1 MKQQQLKYI
10 LIFLMIL
17 TGFIYKVQ
25 AQNIQVSAKLDQD
38 AIKLGDQTKLHLI
51 VHQPVKEH
59 VNFPQL
65 TDTLTSK
72 IQIIGPAKLDTVL
85 DQNNHKQATITQ
97 TYTITS
103 FDAGSYNVPSFKFG
117 SKDSVL
123 LSNDVNLLVQQVK
136 VDTTKAIYDIKQ
148 PFAVSYTFWD
158 WLKDNWIWVVVVL
171 VIILVIIGV
180 VYYLK
185 KRPKKE
191 PVAPEIKVA
200 IPPHVEALN
209 RLKELRDRKLWQQG
223 EVKEYHSELSDIIR
237 EYLEKRY
244 VIKTQEK
251 TTDEI
256 FANLKYLSI
265 ADESRNTLRQILV
278 LADLVKF
285 AKEKPLPAEN
295 EQSMEKAIAF
305 VSQTQQAPAPKE
317 STEGGSGNEYV

>member
-1 MKQQQLKYI
+1 MKQQKLKYI
-10 LIFLMIL
+10 LIFLIVL
-17 TGFIYKVQ
+17 TGFIQ
-25 AQNIQVSAKLDQD
+25 TAAAQDIQVSARLDQG
-38 AIKLGDQTKLHLI
+38 AIKLGDQTKLRLI

-72 IQIIGPAKLDTVL
+72 IQIIGPGKLDTVL
-85 DQNNHKQATITQ
+85 DQNDHKQATVTQ

-123 LSNDVNLLVQQVK
+123 LSNDVNLLVQAVK

-148 PFAVSYTFWD
+148 PFAVSYTFMD
-158 WLKDNWIWVVVVL
+158 WLKDNWVWVVMGL
-171 VIILVIIGV
+171 AIILAVIGV
-180 VYYLK
+180 IYYLK

-191 PVAPEIKVA
+191 PAVAEVKVL
-200 IPPHVEALN
+200 IPPHVAALN
-209 RLKELRDRKLWQQG
+209 KLKELRDKKLWQQG
-223 EVKEYHSELSDIIR
+223 EVKAYHSELSDVIR

-256 FANLKYLSI
+256 FASLKYLDI
-265 ADESRNTLRQILV
+265 ADESRNMLRQILM

-295 EQSMEKAIAF
+295 EQNMEKAVAF
-305 VSQTQQAPAPKE
+305 VSQTQQVIAPKNLM
-317 STEGGSGNEYV
+317 EGGSGNEPV

>member
-1 MKQQQLKYI
+1 MKLQQLKYI
-10 LIFLMIL
+10 LIFLMVL
-17 TGFIYKVQ
+17 TGFTYESE
-25 AQNIQVSAKLDQD
+25 AQDIQVSAKLDQD

-51 VHQPVKEH
+51 VRQPAKAK

-72 IQIIGPAKLDTVL
+72 IQIIGPGKLDTVF
-85 DQNNHKQATITQ
+85 DQPDRKQATVTQ

-103 FDAGSYNVPSFKFG
+103 FDAGSYNIPSFKFG

-123 LSNDVNLLVQQVK
+123 LSNDVNLLVQMVK

-148 PFAVSYTFWD
+148 PFAVSYTFMD
-158 WLKDNWIWVVVVL
+158 WLKDNWVWVL
-171 VIILVIIGV
+171 IGIIIMLAVIGII
-180 VYYLK
+180 YYLK
-185 KRPKKE
+185 KRPKTE
-191 PVAPEIKVA
+191 LVVPEIK
-200 IPPHVEALN
+200 IYTPPHVEALN
-209 RLKELRDRKLWQQG
+209 KLKELRDKKLWQQG
-223 EVKEYHSELSDIIR
+223 EVKAYHSELSDIIR

-256 FANLKYLSI
+256 FASLKYLDI
-265 ADESRNTLRQILV
+265 TEENKNMLRQILL

-295 EQSMEKAIAF
+295 EQSMEKAVAF
-305 VSQTQQAPAPKE
+305 VSQTQQAIAPKE
-317 STEGGSGNEYV
+317 PMEGGLGNELV

>member
-1 MKQQQLKYI
+1 MKQQKLKYI
-10 LIFLMIL
+10 LIFLVVL
-17 TGFIYKVQ
+17 TGFIHTAK
-25 AQNIQVSAKLDQD
+25 AQGIQVSAKLDQD
-38 AIKLGDQTKLHLI
+38 AIKLGDQTKLRLI

-65 TDTLTSK
+65 ADTLTSK
-72 IQIIGPAKLDTVL
+72 IQIIGPGKLDTVL
-85 DQNNHKQATITQ
+85 DQNDHKQATVTQ

-123 LSNDVNLLVQQVK
+123 LSNDVNLLVHAVK

-158 WLKDNWIWVVVVL
+158 WLKNNWVWLVIGL
-171 VIILVIIGV
+171 VIILAVMGV

-191 PVAPEIKVA
+191 PAAPEVKVF

-209 RLKELRDRKLWQQG
+209 KLKELRDRKLWQQG

-256 FANLKYLSI
+256 FASLKYLDI
-265 ADESRNTLRQILV
+265 ADESRNMLRQILL

-295 EQSMEKAIAF
+295 EQSVEKALAF

-317 STEGGSGNEYV
+317 STEGGSDNEHV